1 MGLLLKY
8 SSFKKI
14 IKISY
19 LGFLSLTLSTDF
31 NFFFSV
37 LKTITFYTAKG
48 PATLVFVCYTNQ
60 TGAVVKSHLNR
71 VILIQMFNFVFVIVY
86 VTLHIE

>member
-1 MGLLLKY
+1 MGLLLKF
-8 SSFKKI
+8 SSFKKN

-19 LGFLSLTLSTDF
+19 LGFLSLTLSID
-31 NFFFSV
+31 FFFSV

-71 VILIQMFNFVFVIVY
+71 VILIQMFSFVFVIVY